1 MLNEC
6 IEGLNI
12 KKNGIYVDGTLG
24 GAGHSKEILKRLSS
38 KGMLIGIDRDE
49 EALKAAKENLRQ
61 YSNVKYVHGNH
72 DEIYE
77 SDPPLGCVCVEDRIV
92 VYKGIRIMGL
102 GGSIDYNGGKFQYTQ
117 KEMNRRCRKLWFALK
132 KHSGIDILVTHA
144 PAFKMNDGIDY
155 PHQGFQAFQKI
166 IDYWHPRFF
175 VHGHIHLNY
184 GHDMNRV
191 SQYKSTVIVNAY
203 DHYVIEW

>member
-1 MLNEC
+1 MKILVIADVESKSLWDYFHPKKLEGIELIISCGDLNP
-6 IEGLNI
+6 
-12 KKNGIYVDGTLG
+12 KY
-24 GAGHSKEILKRLSS
+24 LSFLATFFH
-38 KGMLIGIDRDE
+38 GDVL
-49 EALKAAKENLRQ
+49 
-61 YSNVKYVHGNH
+61 YVHGNH

-144 PAFKMNDGIDY
+144 PAFKMNDGISTSGISGISKN
-155 PHQGFQAFQKI
+155 HRLLASKI
-166 IDYWHPRFF
+166 LCSWTYSFELWTRYEQSIT
-175 VHGHIHLNY
+175 I
-184 GHDMNRV
+184 
-191 SQYKSTVIVNAY
+191 
-203 DHYVIEW
+203 